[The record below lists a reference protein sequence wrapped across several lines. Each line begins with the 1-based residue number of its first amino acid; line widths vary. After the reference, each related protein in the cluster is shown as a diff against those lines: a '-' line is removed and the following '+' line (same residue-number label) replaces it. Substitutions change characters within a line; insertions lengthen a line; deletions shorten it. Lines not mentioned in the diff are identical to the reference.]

1 MSTQTSASTS
11 TLPAAQPSAAGTTA
25 PRATE
30 RRRPSILTARIVVT
44 GIAALLAVYFLFPLV
59 WQVVAST
66 KTSNQ
71 LATTPGL
78 MPLIPGNLMENLRDL
93 VTRENGI
100 FLRWMLNSVLYAVVG
115 GLAATAFSG
124 ATGYALAFLRFSGKR
139 VLTVAVLLGTLLPGT
154 VLAFPLFLVM
164 VRFGMVDTYWSVLLP
179 SMISPFSIFLA
190 RMFASQ
196 SLPYSMIE
204 AARLDGAGEIRI
216 ALGFGFR
223 LMMPGLVTIFLI
235 QVVAIWNNFFLPL
248 ILLTDDSLF
257 PSTLGLYVWNS
268 RVTQAPEYTVLVI
281 VGALVSALPLIVLF
295 LTLQR
300 YWRNGLAAGAV
311 KG

>member
-1 MSTQTSASTS
+1 MTEMTTVHDGNPSGLQA
-11 TLPAAQPSAAGTTA
+11 PA
-25 PRATE
+25 
-30 RRRPSILTARIVVT
+30 RRPSGARRPTARASHRTAQILLT
-44 GIAALLAVYFLFPLV
+44 GVALLLAVYFLFPLV

-78 MPLIPGNLMENLRDL
+78 LPFIPGNLWENLSDL

-124 ATGYALAFLRFSGKR
+124 AAGYALAFLRFGGKR
-139 VLTVAVLLGTLLPGT
+139 ALTLAILIGTLLPGT
-154 VLAFPLFLVM
+154 VLAFLLFLVM
-164 VRFGMVDTYWSVLLP
+164 VRFGLVDTYWSVLLP
-179 SMISPFSIFLA
+179 SMISPLAIFLA
-190 RMFASQ
+190 RMFAAQ
-196 SLPYSMIE
+196 AMPYSMIE
-204 AARLDGAGEIRI
+204 AARIDGAGEIRI

-223 LMMPGLVTIFLI
+223 LMGPGLVTIFLI

-248 ILLTDDSLF
+248 ILLNDTELF
-257 PSTLGLYVWNS
+257 PSTLGLYIWNS

-281 VGALVSALPLIVLF
+281 VGALVAALPLIALF

-300 YWRNGLAAGAV
+300 YWRSGLAAGAV

>member
-1 MSTQTSASTS
+1 MTETTTVRKEQLSGASA
-11 TLPAAQPSAAGTTA
+11 PA
-25 PRATE
+25 
-30 RRRPSILTARIVVT
+30 RRPSGTGRPRAHASHRTAQILMTAV
-44 GIAALLAVYFLFPLV
+44 ALLLAVYFLFPLV

-78 MPLIPGNLMENLRDL
+78 LPLIPVNLRENLTDL

-100 FLRWMLNSVLYAVVG
+100 FLRWMLNSVLYAVIG

-124 ATGYALAFLRFSGKR
+124 AAGYALAFLRFRGKTA
-139 VLTVAVLLGTLLPGT
+139 LTVAILIGTLLPGT

-164 VRFGMVDTYWSVLLP
+164 VRFGLVDTYWSVLLP
-179 SMISPFSIFLA
+179 SMISPLAIFLA

-196 SLPYSMIE
+196 AMPYSMIE
-204 AARLDGAGEIRI
+204 AARIDGAGEIRI

-223 LMMPGLVTIFLI
+223 LMAPGLVTIFLI

-248 ILLTDDSLF
+248 ILLNDTELF

-281 VGALVSALPLIVLF
+281 VGALVSALPLIALF

-300 YWRNGLAAGAV
+300 YWRSGLAAGAV